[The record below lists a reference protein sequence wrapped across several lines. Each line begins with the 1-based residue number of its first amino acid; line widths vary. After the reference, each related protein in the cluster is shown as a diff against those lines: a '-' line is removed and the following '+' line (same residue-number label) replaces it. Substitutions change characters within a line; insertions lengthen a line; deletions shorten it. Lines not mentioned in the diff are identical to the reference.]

1 MTLFEVRHTR
11 NNYSDDRYLIR
22 VVAGSI
28 AAAVER
34 AKAYIKRGYTG
45 TARVV
50 SITEVH
56 TDVQVAK

>member
-11 NNYSDDRYLIR
+11 NNYSEDRYMIR
-22 VVAGSI
+22 IVAGSI
-28 AAAVER
+28 ATAVEK
-34 AKAYIKRGYTG
+34 AKAYVKRGYTH

-56 TDVQVAK
+56 TDVHVAK